1 MDEDMAD
8 ISTSTPI
15 SASTSAPT
23 LSSTGPQRMAP
34 KDILRLSPSQL
45 SSLSPSV
52 APKSISMDLYLQLS
66 PEQMDVIPDFI
77 LVKDSPS
84 KKPVAPPLRR
94 TRSQNK
100 DRK

>member
-1 MDEDMAD
+1 MK
-8 ISTSTPI
+8 IWLTYQHPHPSQHP
-15 SASTSAPT
+15 PP
-23 LSSTGPQRMAP
+23 L
-34 KDILRLSPSQL
+34 LLSPPLDLNVWLQRISFVYRPPQL

-52 APKSISMDLYLQLS
+52 TPKSISMDLYLQLS